1 MYTRK
6 YSRNTHDALQQFLA
20 NQRSEWCFSIAVQ
33 EFPAFLSLQYTLSLR
48 LFNPIVLKE
57 KQYLDY

>member
-20 NQRSEWCFSIAVQ
+20 NQRSEWYFSIAVQ
-33 EFPAFLSLQYTLSLR
+33 EFPAFLSL
-48 LFNPIVLKE
+48 
-57 KQYLDY
+57 